1 MNYKNKITRN
11 AQAATIAKLVM
22 RYIPII
28 IKRLG
33 KTIGPG
39 GVTKLV
45 DAVVQFITSKSQV
58 NEQDARAAAE
68 QYLREHPEVAQQF
81 SQQPAQ
87 AKMAISLRTSGWKGK
102 MVGEVAGGALGGA
115 AGVLV
120 PGLGETGVSEVAG
133 EQAGQYL
140 GGKIG
145 DYLGGKDEDNKDN
158 EDNED
163 NQSGGSVNNDLGHK
177 GLVDTMMEKDTMY
190 KKYSDTAQDF
200 ISNKIRILKDEG
212 KSQEQ
217 AVAIAINMAREN
229 GYKVPPRK

>member
-1 MNYKNKITRN
+1 MNYKNKITRK
-11 AQAATIAKLVM
+11 AQAAAVAKLVM

-39 GVTKLV
+39 GVAKLV

-87 AKMAISLRTSGWKGK
+87 AKMAISLRTSGWKGELAGG
-102 MVGEVAGGALGGA
+102 VGGGMAGGTAGAAVGGALGTAILPGVGTAIGAGVGEA
-115 AGVLV
+115 AGNL
-120 PGLGETGVSEVAG
+120 AG
-133 EQAGQYL
+133 GYV
-140 GGKIG
+140 GSKIG
-145 DYLGGKDEDNKDN
+145 DKAGDAMD
-158 EDNED
+158 
-163 NQSGGSVNNDLGHK
+163 
-177 GLVDTMMEKDTMY
+177 KDTMN

-200 ISNKIRILKDEG
+200 ISKEISHLVHDKHMTHD
-212 KSQEQ
+212 Q
-217 AVAIAINMAREN
+217 AVAVALNVAREK
-229 GYKVPPRK
+229 GYEIPDKG